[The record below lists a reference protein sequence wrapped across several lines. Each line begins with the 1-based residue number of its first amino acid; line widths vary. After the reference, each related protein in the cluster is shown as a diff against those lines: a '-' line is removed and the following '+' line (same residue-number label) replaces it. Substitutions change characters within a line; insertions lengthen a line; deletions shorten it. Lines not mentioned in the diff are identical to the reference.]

1 MKQNKLYILSF
12 MFLLLWGITSCE
24 NESPVESTGVSDANG
39 ITLKLSIPRP
49 VTSRAAVTEEAGED
63 ALNENTIQTLDVFIY
78 REGVDDCLLYRHF
91 TFSPQL
97 TGTGEHT
104 EVLKDVAQE
113 KFALNVK
120 HSVYV
125 IANHTATIP
134 EAGLTLTQ
142 LKALAA
148 PALDADKKQ
157 DGFLMD
163 GEQTMVLNDGI
174 IANKEVPVTL
184 RRAAAKIRITL
195 NYVNGFTPL
204 DGETPS
210 KKIVNYAADGSSIAQ
225 GAVIPTQLQTMNS
238 FTARNTGAGYKDQ
251 FILYSYA
258 NDWTKDTNR
267 ETYVLVNVP
276 VKDADNHPITQNY
289 YRVPVNYR
297 LPDGTAGQEENLYK
311 LERNHLY
318 DILVNID
325 KQGDTDPHS
334 AVQLNASY
342 TIQDWTTHEILV
354 SVEGVNFIYV
364 KDTKISMPN
373 STQFTTT
380 FQSSTPDVEIT
391 NITVNGVSA
400 TNGGKDVKIVST
412 PNAKSGTISITSPLP
427 ENFLAKEI
435 TFQVK
440 NGAGLTQQVTVSQY
454 PALYLGS
461 DTSAD
466 VPGGSDGQNNTKMYI
481 INSFVADFSALPYPD
496 EFDEPFGTGFSHY
509 DPDPAL
515 GKSYT
520 DYIRDNAVLGYPLR
534 DSEGAGIDT
543 EENNRR
549 ISPHMMLASQ
559 YGTTTADSYAKSRI
573 KCRDYVE
580 RDATT
585 GETYSDWRMPTQ
597 AEIYLIDILQNVKVA
612 EVKAILEGHY
622 YWSSNAASAVR
633 FMDPRVGNGNSFGPL
648 NAAVRC
654 VRDIR

>member
-1 MKQNKLYILSF
+1 MKQNKLYILPF
-12 MFLLLWGITSCE
+12 MLLLLWGITSCE
-24 NESPVESTGVSDANG
+24 SESPVESAGVADVNG

-49 VTSRAAVTEEAGED
+49 VVSRAAATEEAGED
-63 ALNENTIQTLDVFIY
+63 ALNENAIKTLDVFIY
-78 REGVDDCLLYRHF
+78 REGADDCLFYQHF
-91 TFSPQL
+91 ALSPQL
-97 TGTGEHT
+97 TGTGEHL
-104 EVLKDVAQE
+104 EILDVAQE
-113 KFALNVK
+113 RFALNVK
-120 HSVYV
+120 HTVYV

-148 PALDADKKQ
+148 PVLDADKKQ
-157 DGFLMD
+157 DTFLMD

-174 IANKEVPVTL
+174 ITNKEIPVTL

-204 DGETPS
+204 DGEQPS

-225 GAVIPTQLQTMNS
+225 GAVMPPQLQAMTS
-238 FTARNTGAGYKDQ
+238 FTALNTGAGYNGQ

-258 NDWTKDTNR
+258 NDWTKDISR
-267 ETYVLVNVP
+267 ETYVLINVP
-276 VKDADNHPITQNY
+276 VKDAGNHTIMQNY

-297 LPDGTAGQEENLYK
+297 LPDGTAAQEEGLYK

-334 AVQLNASY
+334 AVQLNGSY
-342 TIQDWTTHEILV
+342 TIQDWTTHEVLV

-380 FQSSTPDVEIT
+380 FQSSTPDVEI
-391 NITVNGVSA
+391 NSITVNGVSVA
-400 TNGGKDVKIVST
+400 NGGKDIKIVST

-440 NGAGLTQQVTVSQY
+440 NGVGLTQKVTVSQY

-481 INSFVADFSALPYPD
+481 INSFVADFSTLPYPD

-534 DSEGAGIDT
+534 DSEGASIDT

-597 AEIYLIDILQNVKVA
+597 AEIYMIDILQNVKVA

-633 FMDPRVGNGNSFGPL
+633 FMDPRVGNGNSFGPF